1 MQRIISAWLRL
12 GIQVT
17 ALVPGYER
25 NRYQWRRRILANIIR
40 AAKKAGVKYD
50 DNHTFEVVVLL
61 YLKKGKRYDIHDV
74 DNRLKDILDAL
85 QGRFGGVQSKHR
97 LIENDRQVCRVII
110 EKQTIPKSLSDNA
123 GGRLLVRPYE
133 RRRWPLQ
140 RSKGDQFRKLRR
152 KYAVA

>member
-12 GIQVT
+12 GLQVT

-74 DNRLKDILDAL
+74 DNGLKDILDAL
-85 QGRFGGVQSKHR
+85 QGRFGGAQSKHR

-110 EKQTIPKSLSDNA
+110 EKQIAK
-123 GGRLLVRPYE
+123 
-133 RRRWPLQ
+133 
-140 RSKGDQFRKLRR
+140 
-152 KYAVA
+152 

>member
-61 YLKKGKRYDIHDV
+61 YLKKGKPSGFPFSLVYLVFCNSIFIHTLCDV
-74 DNRLKDILDAL
+74 PQIKL
-85 QGRFGGVQSKHR
+85 FSH
-97 LIENDRQVCRVII
+97 
-110 EKQTIPKSLSDNA
+110 
-123 GGRLLVRPYE
+123 
-133 RRRWPLQ
+133 
-140 RSKGDQFRKLRR
+140 QFS
-152 KYAVA
+152 APP